1 MSKLKRLLLSL
12 FVVASPSY
20 SADLGIDGITEA
32 AKRSGDLSR
41 QMLHT
46 VFGEVVNNPFS
57 PSGDG
62 LLNNVFFTVNEVI
75 AILALVYMGIISI
88 KKLHQAGQ
96 LGSFI
101 EGDGNNA
108 FKIVKTTFGWLLLVP
123 TVVGWSVAQLLF
135 LWCGSIIGVGSANV
149 IADKT
154 ASELASGKA
163 VYIAPVMPE
172 MASVAKGMFETNL
185 CALGVN
191 QGIAQMEAS
200 GQHYENNS
208 RMQYQTGDS
217 TYSISV
223 NNGSAVCGTVSLPQR
238 PAGWTSIF
246 ASGYADSVY
255 SVQQQA
261 TDTLWG
267 KMKTA
272 AEQFNAAYMAKM
284 RSGDGELPD
293 VESAIQTAARD
304 YQLQVQHA
312 ANSAAGDDE
321 IVQKMESDIKEKGW
335 LYLGVYYHTLATANT
350 EMKDV
355 ANLKPVVSGMS
366 NDGDIGS
373 IDYFKGLFQAYHSQ
387 LKNSNYTPPLG
398 TESNALARNIDQK
411 SLENAAT
418 TGDGTSLITK
428 IFDFNVTNWLAT
440 SNYGTGDG
448 YSDVTNPLLK
458 MKAIGDYTLGVAEV
472 GLASWTAIN
481 VAVKVS
487 EGKSLPGFAAGMM
500 NKLTGIRDAI
510 AGVLESVSFLVYPL
524 FYSLFGIG
532 LALSIWLPFIP
543 MIYWFVA
550 MADWLVTLMTGVL
563 ASSLWAATH
572 INIGQSNDER
582 STYGYVFLIDVMIRP
597 MLMVMGF
604 IFASLAIV
612 ALGTALNMMFKF
624 AMEQVQ
630 SDSFT
635 GLLSSIGFL
644 MLYARLC
651 TGMVARVFA
660 LPARMPNYVINWI
673 GQKMNDSVLG
683 DMQNHVH
690 DIFAAF
696 GRGAKNMNR
705 NNPKQFN
712 PDAGVDKSKDGIKGA

>member
-200 GQHYENNS
+200 GQHYENNA

-312 ANSAAGDDE
+312 A
-321 IVQKMESDIKEKGW
+321 
-335 LYLGVYYHTLATANT
+335 
-350 EMKDV
+350 
-355 ANLKPVVSGMS
+355 
-366 NDGDIGS
+366 
-373 IDYFKGLFQAYHSQ
+373 
-387 LKNSNYTPPLG
+387 
-398 TESNALARNIDQK
+398 
-411 SLENAAT
+411 
-418 TGDGTSLITK
+418 
-428 IFDFNVTNWLAT
+428 
-440 SNYGTGDG
+440 
-448 YSDVTNPLLK
+448 
-458 MKAIGDYTLGVAEV
+458 
-472 GLASWTAIN
+472 
-481 VAVKVS
+481 
-487 EGKSLPGFAAGMM
+487 
-500 NKLTGIRDAI
+500 
-510 AGVLESVSFLVYPL
+510 
-524 FYSLFGIG
+524 
-532 LALSIWLPFIP
+532 
-543 MIYWFVA
+543 
-550 MADWLVTLMTGVL
+550 
-563 ASSLWAATH
+563 
-572 INIGQSNDER
+572 
-582 STYGYVFLIDVMIRP
+582 
-597 MLMVMGF
+597 
-604 IFASLAIV
+604 
-612 ALGTALNMMFKF
+612 
-624 AMEQVQ
+624 
-630 SDSFT
+630 
-635 GLLSSIGFL
+635 
-644 MLYARLC
+644 
-651 TGMVARVFA
+651 
-660 LPARMPNYVINWI
+660 
-673 GQKMNDSVLG
+673 
-683 DMQNHVH
+683 
-690 DIFAAF
+690 
-696 GRGAKNMNR
+696 
-705 NNPKQFN
+705 
-712 PDAGVDKSKDGIKGA
+712 

>member
-1 MSKLKRLLLSL
+1 
-12 FVVASPSY
+12 
-20 SADLGIDGITEA
+20 
-32 AKRSGDLSR
+32 
-41 QMLHT
+41 
-46 VFGEVVNNPFS
+46 
-57 PSGDG
+57 
-62 LLNNVFFTVNEVI
+62 
-75 AILALVYMGIISI
+75 
-88 KKLHQAGQ
+88 
-96 LGSFI
+96 
-101 EGDGNNA
+101 
-108 FKIVKTTFGWLLLVP
+108 
-123 TVVGWSVAQLLF
+123 
-135 LWCGSIIGVGSANV
+135 
-149 IADKT
+149 
-154 ASELASGKA
+154 
-163 VYIAPVMPE
+163 
-172 MASVAKGMFETNL
+172 
-185 CALGVN
+185 
-191 QGIAQMEAS
+191 
-200 GQHYENNS
+200 
-208 RMQYQTGDS
+208 
-217 TYSISV
+217 
-223 NNGSAVCGTVSLPQR
+223 
-238 PAGWTSIF
+238 
-246 ASGYADSVY
+246 
-255 SVQQQA
+255 
-261 TDTLWG
+261 
-267 KMKTA
+267 
-272 AEQFNAAYMAKM
+272 
-284 RSGDGELPD
+284 
-293 VESAIQTAARD
+293 
-304 YQLQVQHA
+304 
-312 ANSAAGDDE
+312 
-321 IVQKMESDIKEKGW
+321 
-335 LYLGVYYHTLATANT
+335 
-350 EMKDV
+350 
-355 ANLKPVVSGMS
+355 
-366 NDGDIGS
+366 
-373 IDYFKGLFQAYHSQ
+373 
-387 LKNSNYTPPLG
+387 
-398 TESNALARNIDQK
+398 
-411 SLENAAT
+411 
-418 TGDGTSLITK
+418 
-428 IFDFNVTNWLAT
+428 
-440 SNYGTGDG
+440 
-448 YSDVTNPLLK
+448 
-458 MKAIGDYTLGVAEV
+458 
-472 GLASWTAIN
+472 
-481 VAVKVS
+481 
-487 EGKSLPGFAAGMM
+487 M